1 MYCFFRKDG
10 KSFAA
15 IFIRR
20 CKKEKKTVQGKLQ
33 LKTAASPIQ
42 GNKGENSTEEKHS
55 HQQNSG

>member
-1 MYCFFRKDG
+1 LFFLERTAKALPQFLLDDAKRK
-10 KSFAA
+10 KA
-15 IFIRR
+15 
-20 CKKEKKTVQGKLQ
+20 VQGKLQ